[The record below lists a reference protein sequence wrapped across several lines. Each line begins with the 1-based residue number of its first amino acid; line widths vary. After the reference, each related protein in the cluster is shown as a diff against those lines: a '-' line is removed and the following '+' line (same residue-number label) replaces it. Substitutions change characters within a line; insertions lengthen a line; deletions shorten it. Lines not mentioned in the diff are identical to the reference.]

1 MDKVVNILALVFRI
15 KVELI
20 DDNLTREGVPRW
32 DSLTH
37 MDMITSLE
45 EHLNIQFDMDEIVEM
60 QDISTIK
67 RIITKKLGS

>member
-1 MDKVVNILALVFRI
+1 MDKVVQILAGVFQI
-15 KVELI
+15 KAELI
-20 DDNLTREGVPRW
+20 DDNLTMQGVPKW

-60 QDISTIK
+60 QDFSTIK
-67 RIITKKLGS
+67 KLINKKLGS